1 MTLSRVADEST
12 ASGTSGS
19 AVTSSSVSKAGIAPL
34 PIRNTNGNSA
44 ELAPPANPAAGLDSA
59 DGERLLKP
67 PIKQLMPP
75 PFRLPDLPIIDKA
88 SGLIN
93 GVGKLDLRGR
103 TAEDNE
109 KQPVQ
114 QQSSEDGLV
123 MMTILPDEKGRFGF
137 NVKGGADQKMPIIV
151 SRVGVSTPADR
162 YDILGRFL
170 PAAKPSLQSGASG
183 HSLGF
188 VNKKLGS
195 SPGLLGQ

>member
-1 MTLSRVADEST
+1 MKNTHNRQYRDRST
-12 ASGTSGS
+12 KKFRLLGS
-19 AVTSSSVSKAGIAPL
+19 PT
-34 PIRNTNGNSA
+34 SA
-44 ELAPPANPAAGLDSA
+44 EGPWQTLLEANLEDS
-59 DGERLLKP
+59 RQQRPP

-151 SRVGVSTPADR
+151 SRVGVNTPADR
-162 YDILGRFL
+162 YILEKFKFFTIG
-170 PAAKPSLQSGASG
+170 
-183 HSLGF
+183 
-188 VNKKLGS
+188 
-195 SPGLLGQ
+195 